1 MNASPSATYK
11 GFDLY
16 PLVYK
21 IEPVQSWPRRRP
33 DRTFNASVVICRE
46 GHQPGTEHSRVFRLT
61 AAPWENVGTAR
72 RGALKFGEDVINGL
86 VPGESVAS
94 L

>member
-1 MNASPSATYK
+1 MNADPSATYK

-21 IEPVQSWPRRRP
+21 VEPVQTWPRTSP
-33 DRTFNASVVICRE
+33 DRTFNASVMICRE
-46 GHQPGTEHSRVFRLT
+46 GHPPGTERSVVFRLT
-61 AAPWENVGTAR
+61 STSWENVGTAR
-72 RGALKFGEDVINGL
+72 RGALKFGEDIINGL

>member
-21 IEPVQSWPRRRP
+21 TEPVQSRPRKRP

-46 GHQPGTEHSRVFRLT
+46 GHQPGTEHSRVFRVTL
-61 AAPWENVGTAR
+61 ASWENVGTAR

>member
-16 PLVYK
+16 PLVYRT
-21 IEPVQSWPRRRP
+21 ETVQSWPRKRP
-33 DRTFNASVVICRE
+33 DRTFNASVMICRE
-46 GHQPGTEHSRVFRLT
+46 GHPPGTEHSRVFRVTL
-61 AAPWENVGTAR
+61 AAWENVGTAR

-86 VPGESVAS
+86 VGGESVVS

>member
-16 PLVYK
+16 PLVYRT
-21 IEPVQSWPRRRP
+21 EPVQPRPKKRP
-33 DRTFNASVVICRE
+33 DRTFDASVVICRE
-46 GHQPGTEHSRVFRLT
+46 GHQPGTEHSRVFRVT
-61 AAPWENVGTAR
+61 VSSWENVGTAR

-86 VPGESVAS
+86 VPGESVAF

>member
-21 IEPVQSWPRRRP
+21 TEPVPSGPKKRP
-33 DRTFNASVVICRE
+33 DRTFNASVVICLE
-46 GHQPGTEHSRVFRLT
+46 GHQPGTEHSRVFRV
-61 AAPWENVGTAR
+61 AFASWENIGTAR
-72 RGALKFGEDVINGL
+72 RGALKFGEDIINGL